1 MLVSPKYAEIDLYLN
16 THHPCKRYPRERA
29 NLAAIARA
37 GRIYSR
43 IHAAV
48 RTPVLVRTH
57 TPVPRRPFNA
67 PRLIIA
73 KGNE

>member
-1 MLVSPKYAEIDLYLN
+1 MLISPKYAEIDLYLSTHN
-16 THHPCKRYPRERA
+16 TCKRYPRERA
-29 NLAAIARA
+29 HLAAIART

-57 TPVPRRPFNA
+57 APRRPFNA
-67 PRLIIA
+67 PRLITA
-73 KGNE
+73 KGNQ